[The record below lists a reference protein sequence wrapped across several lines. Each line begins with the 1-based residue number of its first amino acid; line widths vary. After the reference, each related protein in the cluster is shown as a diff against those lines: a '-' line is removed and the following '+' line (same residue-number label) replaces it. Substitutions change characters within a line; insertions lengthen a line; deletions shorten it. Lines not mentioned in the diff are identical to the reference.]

1 MTSSK
6 QFSSTSSSGL
16 KGGNFTVSKDQ
27 FYISQ
32 YLYELTT
39 NKKLALVAVYNFKL
53 DILFLSL
60 QKALLKLLTI
70 KIIHSLCHNSL
81 STCAGMALWV
91 PCLLHKC
98 LAGS

>member
-1 MTSSK
+1 MVCKEAILQS
-6 QFSSTSSSGL
+6 L
-16 KGGNFTVSKDQ
+16 KDQ

-60 QKALLKLLTI
+60 QKALLKLLTT
-70 KIIHSLCHNSL
+70 KIIHSICRNIL
-81 STCAGMALWV
+81 STCAGMALGV
-91 PCLLHKC
+91 
-98 LAGS
+98 LACYTTVWQVLNHIWGWGLVMK